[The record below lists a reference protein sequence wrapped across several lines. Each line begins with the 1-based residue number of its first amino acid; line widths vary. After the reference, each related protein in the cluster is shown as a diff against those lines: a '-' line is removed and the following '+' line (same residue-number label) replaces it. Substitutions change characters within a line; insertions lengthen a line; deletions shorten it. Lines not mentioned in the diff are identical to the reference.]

1 MTPFGERLRELRRAK
16 GVSQKQMAASLGVS
30 AAYLSA
36 LEHGR
41 RGVPSWAM
49 VQKIIGYFNVIWD
62 DAEELQRLAETSDP
76 RVVIDTAG
84 LSAKATAL
92 ANLLA
97 ARIATLDEA
106 EIASADGHAGSVG
119 QGLSYRPGS
128 KTAPAVPA
136 ASR

>member
-1 MTPFGERLRELRRAK
+1 MTPFGERMRELRRAK
-16 GVSQKQMAASLGVS
+16 GVSQKQMAAALGVS

-62 DAEELQRLAETSDP
+62 DAEELQRLAEISDP

-84 LSAKATAL
+84 LSARATAL

-106 EIASADGHAGSVG
+106 EIAALTAMLEGSAQAP
-119 QGLSYRPGS
+119 RPDARS
-128 KTAPAVPA
+128 RKAPAAPA

>member
-97 ARIATLDEA
+97 ARIAMLDGE
-106 EIASADGHAGSVG
+106 EIVALMTILNGSDKG
-119 QGLSYRPGS
+119 GSRP
-128 KTAPAVPA
+128 A
-136 ASR
+136 

>member
-1 MTPFGERLRELRRAK
+1 MTPFGEKLRELRRAK
-16 GVSQKQMAASLGVS
+16 SVSQKQMAASLGVS

-49 VQKIIGYFNVIWD
+49 VQNIIGYFNVIWD
-62 DAEELQRLAETSDP
+62 DAEELQRLAEASDP

-97 ARIATLDEA
+97 TRIATLDEK
-106 EIASADGHAGSVG
+106 EIAALMAMLDGSAKS
-119 QGLSYRPGS
+119 
-128 KTAPAVPA
+128 
-136 ASR
+136 